1 MTQIRKAVEVCRE
14 LFAEV
19 SAEGYTMKIE
29 GAKSL
34 RGEFIQRAIT
44 ECGMTKNGAATYYQN
59 LKNEAAGKPL
69 YYPTKK
75 SEDQP
80 KTFVDLTSA
89 LAMPA
94 PSSEVNEAV
103 EEAINHRW
111 MVWNPSTNSEV
122 ASFETRSK
130 AQEMAK
136 SLNMVWKDRSKVA
149 EVA

>member
-19 SAEGYTMKIE
+19 SAEGYVMRIE

-80 KTFVDLTSA
+80 KTFVDLTSV
-89 LAMPA
+89 LASA
-94 PSSEVNEAV
+94 PSSNVNEAV
-103 EEAINHRW
+103 EEAVQHRW

-122 ASFETRSK
+122 TSCESRAK

-136 SLNMVWKDRSKVA
+136 SLNMVWKDRTKIA
-149 EVA
+149 EMA

>member
-19 SAEGYTMKIE
+19 SAEGYVMRIE

-80 KTFVDLTSA
+80 KTFVDLTSV
-89 LAMPA
+89 LASA
-94 PSSEVNEAV
+94 PSSNVNEAV
-103 EEAINHRW
+103 EEAVQHRW

-136 SLNMVWKDRSKVA
+136 NLNMVWKDRTKTVELA
-149 EVA
+149 